1 MTAKEAISQLKDLM
15 HDRESFFNND
25 GDDDVF
31 RADARACEIAI
42 EALEKQIPKKPIFV
56 DTRFKHLGKH
66 VSDGTVL
73 RKCYKCPNC
82 SSHIFHEFDSEE
94 CCVHCGQALDWS
106 EDSHEN

>member
-1 MTAKEAISQLKDLM
+1 MTAKEMLKVIDKI
-15 HDRESFFNND
+15 HDYPCPY
-25 GDDDVF
+25 GIGGT
-31 RADARACEIAI
+31 AWIEIRNCI
-42 EALEKQIPKKPIFV
+42 EKQIPKKPIFV

-106 EDSHEN
+106 DDE